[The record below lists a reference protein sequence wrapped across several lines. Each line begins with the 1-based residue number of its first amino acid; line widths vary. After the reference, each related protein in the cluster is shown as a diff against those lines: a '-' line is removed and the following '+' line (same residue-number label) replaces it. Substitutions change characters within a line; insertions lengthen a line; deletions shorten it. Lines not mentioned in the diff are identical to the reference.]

1 MTCATVNGARLH
13 YEDHGTGR
21 PLVFLHGWG
30 TSGRVWDAQAA
41 DLMAD
46 HRVITVDWR
55 GCGRSDRPATGYT
68 IAEITHDILEFLD
81 ALALDEPVL
90 IGSSIAGA
98 FTIETALAAPDKIGA
113 IVPVDAGIHHFSGMQ
128 NAMDK
133 LLADL
138 RAGRAGTLAD
148 LVPQWY
154 RPGVGAPMIDWTIR
168 QLLDSTFLIDQLLVD
183 QATYDP
189 RGRLGRVRVPTT
201 FLHGELDTEVPLGIS
216 RECASLIPDARLT
229 VIEGAGHMSQ
239 QDQAERFNQ
248 ALREALR

>member
-1 MTCATVNGARLH
+1 MTCATVNSTRLY
-13 YEDHGTGR
+13 YEDHGNGR

-68 IAEITHDILEFLD
+68 IAQVTHDILEFLD

-98 FTIETALAAPDKIGA
+98 FTIEAALAAPDKIGA
-113 IVPVDAGIHHFSGMQ
+113 IVPVDAGIHYFSGMQ
-128 NAMDK
+128 NAMEK

-138 RAGRAGTLAD
+138 RADRAGTLAD
-148 LVPQWY
+148 VVPRWY
-154 RPGVGAPMIDWTIR
+154 RSGAGAAMIDWTIR

-183 QATYDP
+183 QANYDP
-189 RGRLGRVRVPTT
+189 RAAWGGCACP
-201 FLHGELDTEVPLGIS
+201 PLS
-216 RECASLIPDARLT
+216 CTANWTPRYRSAFPVSA
-229 VIEGAGHMSQ
+229 
-239 QDQAERFNQ
+239 QA
-248 ALREALR
+248 